1 MSRVLSSPFRKLY
14 EREVQVFMDIS
25 NRKIIVIGGSS
36 GMGLGIVHA
45 ALAKGAEVVIVGRSQ
60 ERLARVAAELAEK
73 SRVQTVAADVTN
85 EDDVRHLF
93 EVVGHFDHLVVTAA
107 SNLVYQP
114 IRELDL
120 DAARRTIDAKLVAA
134 LLLAKHAAAHIDE
147 HGSITFTAGIAA
159 ERPLPTA
166 AVVASVNGAL
176 FSLAYTLAVALA
188 PVRVNAISPGWI
200 DTPVWDTSALSA
212 NKPTMFEQM
221 SQRLPARRIGR
232 PEDIGH
238 AVLFLMENE
247 FTTGTVL
254 HVDGG
259 HRLV

>member
-1 MSRVLSSPFRKLY
+1 
-14 EREVQVFMDIS
+14 MDIS
-25 NRKIIVIGGSS
+25 NQTIIVVGGSS
-36 GMGLGIVHA
+36 GIGLGIA
-45 ALAKGAEVVIVGRSQ
+45 QATLAKGARIVIVGRSQ
-60 ERLARVAAELAEK
+60 ERLERVAVELADK
-73 SRVQTVAADVTN
+73 SRVQTVAADVTG

-93 EVVGHFDHLVVTAA
+93 EAVGHFDHLVVTAA

-120 DAARRTIDAKLVAA
+120 DGARRTIDAKLIAA

-159 ERPLPTA
+159 ERPMPTA
-166 AVVASVNGAL
+166 AVVAAVNGAL
-176 FSLAYTLAVALA
+176 FSLAYALAVGLA

-200 DTPVWDTSALSA
+200 DTPVWDTSALRA
-212 NKPTMFEQM
+212 NKPAMFEQM
-221 SQRLPARRIGR
+221 SQRLPARRIGQ
-232 PEDIGH
+232 PGDIGH
-238 AVLFLMENE
+238 AALFLMENE

>member
-1 MSRVLSSPFRKLY
+1 
-14 EREVQVFMDIS
+14 MDIT
-25 NRKIIVIGGSS
+25 NRKIIVVGGSS
-36 GMGLGIVHA
+36 GMGLGIVQA

-60 ERLARVAAELAEK
+60 ERLELVASQLETD
-73 SRVQTVAADVTN
+73 RVQTVAADITR
-85 EDDVRHLF
+85 EDDVRGLF
-93 EVVGHFDHLVVTAA
+93 ETVGHFDHLVVTAA

-120 DAARRTIDAKLVAA
+120 DAARRTIDAKLIAA
-134 LLLAKHAAAHIDE
+134 LLLAKHGAAHIDE

-159 ERPLPTA
+159 DRPMPTA
-166 AVVASVNGAL
+166 AVVAAVNGAL
-176 FSLAYTLAVALA
+176 FSLAYALAVALA

-200 DTPVWDTSALSA
+200 DTPIWDSSALGA
-212 NKPTMFEQM
+212 NKPAMFEQM
-221 SQRLPARRIGR
+221 SQRLPAQRIGR